1 MSLLNDI
8 LEHMELAPDQLTTY
22 IDEYETI
29 QPYDC
34 MIDTARAVVAFSASD
49 YCTAERWIISAIRKN
64 PANYTNHLYR
74 AFIAKGDR
82 KSTRLNSSH

>member
-34 MIDTARAVVAFSASD
+34 MIYTAR
-49 YCTAERWIISAIRKN
+49 RWWRFRPRIIVPQRDGYSVPSEKIPRIIRTT
-64 PANYTNHLYR
+64 YTVR
-74 AFIAKGDR
+74 
-82 KSTRLNSSH
+82 S